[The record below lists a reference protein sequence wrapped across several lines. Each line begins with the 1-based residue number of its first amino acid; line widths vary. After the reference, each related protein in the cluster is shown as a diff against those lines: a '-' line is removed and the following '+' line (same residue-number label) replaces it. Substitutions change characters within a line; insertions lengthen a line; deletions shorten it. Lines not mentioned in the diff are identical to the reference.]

1 MITKFSLYLGENL
14 YSMAVIEKNTLKSIF
29 SNMSETDIRKYIE
42 DKYRHGYLRGRE
54 DERHITDK
62 VKFRYC
68 ILLKWLIRE
77 LSEIDNEDLIK
88 TMDKILNSANEYI
101 FENHLMSGLNSDNIN
116 QQVAFQFP
124 KITKKIVKK

>member
-1 MITKFSLYLGENL
+1 MGENL

>member
-14 YSMAVIEKNTLKSIF
+14 YSMAIIEKTTIKLIF
-29 SNMSETDIRKYIE
+29 DNMSDSDIKEFIE
-42 DKYRHGYLRGRE
+42 DKYRNGYLRGRQ
-54 DERHITDK
+54 DERHITEK